1 METRRQVLEEWIDEL
16 QGVIEDLP
24 EGVVRASLMDT
35 HESLCKMLFV
45 ELVRTG
51 ELQDY
56 ILGAD

>member
-1 METRRQVLEEWIDEL
+1 METRRQVLEDWIDEL

-24 EGVVRASLMDT
+24 DGVVRASLMDT

>member
-1 METRRQVLEEWIDEL
+1 MLEEWIDEL

-24 EGVVRASLMDT
+24 DGVVRASLMDT
-35 HESLCKMLFV
+35 HESLCKMLFA
-45 ELVRTG
+45 ELVCTG

>member
-1 METRRQVLEEWIDEL
+1 METRRQVLEDWIDEL

-24 EGVVRASLMDT
+24 DGVVRASLIDT
-35 HESLCKMLFV
+35 HESLCKMLFA

-56 ILGAD
+56 ILGAE

>member
-1 METRRQVLEEWIDEL
+1 METRRQVLEEWIDEF

-24 EGVVRASLMDT
+24 EGGVRASLMDT

>member
-1 METRRQVLEEWIDEL
+1 MLEEWIDEL

-24 EGVVRASLMDT
+24 EGVVRASLIDT
-35 HESLCKMLFV
+35 HESLCKMLFS

>member
-1 METRRQVLEEWIDEL
+1 METRRQVLEECIDEL